1 LWLKV
6 VLLILKQPKQ
16 VQFVDN
22 NNGDPQGAQA
32 YLAQH
37 GSTIGW
43 GLKEGGSV
51 RKQNGHCK
59 TGDFLTMSVLVDICD
74 PMQSSIP
81 SIKFRCRVLD
91 IDIDT
96 TQTPFNFL
104 PENLPNY

>member
-37 GSTIGW
+37 GSTTGW

-74 PMQSSIP
+74 PIIITFDHVSASINSSIP
-81 SIKFRCRVLD
+81 LQGSRH
-91 IDIDT
+91 
-96 TQTPFNFL
+96 
-104 PENLPNY
+104 